1 MLLSGI
7 QKSFITHH
15 SSFLMNYPEAWSF
28 LDNLQFFKIK
38 LGLES
43 MTRFLDGLGR
53 PQENLR
59 FVHVAGTNGKGSVCI
74 TLLTMLVAAGYK
86 VALYTS
92 PHLNSVR
99 ERFRINNSYIS
110 KKEFARS
117 AGKIINILDGRQI
130 TYFEFTTA
138 IAMVWFAEM
147 KADLAILEVG
157 MGGRLDATNVICPLT
172 SIITNVS
179 MDHEAY
185 LGNTLQ
191 AVAGEKAGIIKTGV
205 PVISGAADDASLEV
219 IERTCRQKKAPL
231 YLMGRN
237 FFKETE
243 SDKSWTYRGIG
254 DSKQVIKN
262 LSCNLKGEY
271 QVGNSAMALAGLE
284 ILSDSGFR
292 VNETAIRQG
301 LNHVKW
307 PGRLEY
313 FNLPEASSGQDG
325 EKMAHRRQ
333 YLVDGAHNPAGVMS
347 LKKAL
352 ETDFSF
358 KNLVMVWASM
368 ADKDILKNLS
378 IIVPICRNIIMTR
391 PKGER
396 SAEPFALRKAVPE
409 KYLDRVICIS
419 SINKALD
426 KARKLTTPD
435 DLICIAGSLY
445 LVGEART
452 ILLGKVT

>member
-1 MLLSGI
+1 
-7 QKSFITHH
+7 
-15 SSFLMNYPEAWSF
+15 MNYREAWLF

-53 PQENLR
+53 PQKNLR

-74 TLLTMLVAAGYK
+74 TLLSILASAGYK
-86 VALYTS
+86 VGLYTS

-110 KKEFARS
+110 QKEFART
-117 AGKIINILDGRQI
+117 AGKIINILHGRQI

-147 KADLAILEVG
+147 KVDLAILEVG

-185 LGNTLQ
+185 LGNTLK
-191 AVAGEKAGIIKTGV
+191 AIATEKAGIIKTGV

-219 IERTCRQKKAPL
+219 IEKTCRQRKAPL

-243 SDKSWTYRGIG
+243 PDKSWTYRGIG
-254 DSKQVIKN
+254 NSGQVIKN

-271 QVGNSAMALAGLE
+271 QVGNSAMALTGLE
-284 ILSDSGFR
+284 ILGDSGFSI
-292 VNETAIRQG
+292 NETGIRQG

-313 FNLPEASSGQDG
+313 FNLPEASSDQDG
-325 EKMAHRRQ
+325 KKMAPRRQ
-333 YLVDGAHNPAGVMS
+333 YLIDGAHNPAGVMS

-378 IIVPICRNIIMTR
+378 IIVPICRNIILTR

-409 KYLDRVICIS
+409 KYPDRVICIAS
-419 SINKALD
+419 VYEALD

-445 LVGEART
+445 LVGEARSV
-452 ILLGKVT
+452 LLGEVTT